1 MKWILNQNTC
11 NEGFLLKIEQLSGQ
25 KVSSCYQC
33 GKCSAGCPIC
43 KDMDLAPNQI
53 IRLLQLGIKD
63 QVLASKTIWICA
75 SCQTCSIRCPQKIDL
90 AKVMDSIRILYQTE
104 GLQQHP
110 NDWQDLFHDAWFR
123 IKESFLYIFQMDARS
138 NLKCFNQI
146 FLDSIH
152 YYGRVFEP
160 SLIYNYNINSGYLFA
175 NMLKAPI
182 MLLKSK
188 IKLFPVEVQRV
199 ERVQRIF
206 ERVRELERA
215 EQ

>member
-1 MKWILNQNTC
+1 MKWILDENSFDGN
-11 NEGFLLKIEQLSGQ
+11 FLHKIEKLSGQ

-43 KDMDLAPNQI
+43 KDMDLTPNQV

-63 QVLASKTIWICA
+63 AILASKTIWVCA

-90 AKVMDSIRILYQTE
+90 ARVMDSIRILYQMETF
-104 GLQQHP
+104 
-110 NDWQDLFHDAWFR
+110 QDATDFKGFFHSFWDR
-123 IKESFLYIFQMDARS
+123 IKDSFLYIFQMDAKS

-175 NMLKAPI
+175 NFMKAPI
-182 MLLKSK
+182 MLIKSK
-188 IKLFPVEVQRV
+188 IKLLPAEVQRV
-199 ERVQRIF
+199 EKVQKIF
-206 ERVRELERA
+206 EQVRKLERE

>member
-1 MKWILNQNTC
+1 MKWILNPNTC
-11 NEGFLLKIEQLSGQ
+11 DQDFLTRIETMSGQ

-33 GKCSAGCPIC
+33 GKCSAGCPLC
-43 KDMDLAPNQI
+43 KEMDLAPNQI
-53 IRLLQLGIKD
+53 IRLVQLGIRER
-63 QVLASKTIWICA
+63 VLASKTIWLCA
-75 SCQTCSIRCPQKIDL
+75 SCQTCSLRCPQLIDL
-90 AKVMDSIRILYQTE
+90 AKVMDSIRIFVRQESMDSTDDWRIIVRDLWQRAKEGILY
-104 GLQQHP
+104 L
-110 NDWQDLFHDAWFR
+110 L
-123 IKESFLYIFQMDARS
+123 QMDAKA

-146 FLDSIH
+146 FLDSIQ

-175 NMLKAPI
+175 NFLKAPI

-206 ERVRELERA
+206 ERVSELER
-215 EQ
+215 EEK

>member
-1 MKWILNQNTC
+1 MKWTLDQDSFDGN
-11 NEGFLLKIEQLSGQ
+11 FLHKIEKLSGQ
-25 KVSSCYQC
+25 RVSSCYQC

-43 KDMDLAPNQI
+43 KDMDLTPNQVM
-53 IRLLQLGIKD
+53 RLLQLGIKD
-63 QVLASKTIWICA
+63 MILASKTIWVCA

-90 AKVMDSIRILYQTE
+90 ARVMDSIRILYQIETV
-104 GLQQHP
+104 
-110 NDWQDLFHDAWFR
+110 QDTADLRGFFRGFWDR
-123 IKESFLYIFQMDARS
+123 IKDSFLYIFQMDAKS

-175 NMLKAPI
+175 NFMKAPI
-182 MLLKSK
+182 MLIKSK
-188 IKLFPVEVQRV
+188 IKLLPAEVQRV
-199 ERVQRIF
+199 EKVQKIF
-206 ERVRELERA
+206 EQVRKLERE